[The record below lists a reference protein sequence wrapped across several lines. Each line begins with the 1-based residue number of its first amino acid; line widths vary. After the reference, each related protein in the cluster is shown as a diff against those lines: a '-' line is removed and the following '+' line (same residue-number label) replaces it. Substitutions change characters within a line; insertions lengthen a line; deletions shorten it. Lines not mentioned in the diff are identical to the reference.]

1 MFEEEQ
7 ILPTTDEEHL
17 ERTSPEI
24 RPQPATELGAASAS
38 VDSVDTAHCGFRGVA
53 PSKHLLSHA
62 PYFQG
67 LLFCHNFPGLHRKY
81 SITST
86 STQSACGASSSD
98 RIASNTQFYVV
109 PISETRTD
117 SVRTSSQHVCKIS
130 DRLAFWLVCK
140 ASKKK

>member
-1 MFEEEQ
+1 MCFVCVGLFQ
-7 ILPTTDEEHL
+7 
-17 ERTSPEI
+17 
-24 RPQPATELGAASAS
+24 A
-38 VDSVDTAHCGFRGVA
+38 
-53 PSKHLLSHA
+53 LLSA
-62 PYFQG
+62 VAANSF
-67 LLFCHNFPGLHRKY
+67 LATDHRKY